1 MVLMAALTFT
11 DDTALLRKYII
22 ADLLVCRCASTA
34 AAQCLQQILGMLA
47 ADGKLALLCVYRVL
61 HAASM
66 VPST

>member
-22 ADLLVCRCASTA
+22 ADLLVCLCASLA
-34 AAQCLQQILGMLA
+34 AAPCLQQVLGMLA
-47 ADGKLALLCVYRVL
+47 ADGKLAPLYPYRVL
-61 HAASM
+61 YAACM